1 MKYLSL
7 EENVREEIMSGREG
21 ERTLIIIIIIRTLS
35 QVPAVHSLNT

>member
-21 ERTLIIIIIIRTLS
+21 ERTLIIIIIRTLS